1 MDNYILLITFVLF
14 SHSTFSQVIIFI
26 IPFTNRNYLYSKTQ
40 FLIQSLLLLL
50 LLDIIT
56 ILNSQNFYQFYY
68 QILNYYLF
76 ITNYFTHF
84 QTQTTLSRKIFPGI
98 LIPSYPSKFL
108 PPLLKFHP
116 YNDND
121 QRCSLP
127 RLVNPGSSGPELE
140 LKTMRGEILT
150 SHSLGVSYTEQRDFT
165 SCTRRLNAVTKCR
178 RVGGAAHCTIA

>member
-127 RLVNPGSSGPELE
+127 RLVNPGSSGPELARVE
-140 LKTMRGEILT
+140 NNERRNFDVPLAWCIVYGTKGLYVM
-150 SHSLGVSYTEQRDFT
+150 YTEIKR
-165 SCTRRLNAVTKCR
+165 
-178 RVGGAAHCTIA
+178 GY